1 MRWPRPSPPMTEAL
15 LALAGGGALFGLA
28 ASLER
33 GFDLGPVAG
42 AWLEEVGK
50 TLLLLGFGLLWS
62 RRIVPERQPRRAE
75 RTRAL
80 GIARGLSLGLVAVSV
95 FVLIENL
102 AFFAAFPEAGIL
114 DRLLWSTPG
123 HLVAALLEALGLLA
137 LLRGERFGPL
147 RAGVALILAGG
158 WHTGLN
164 LLASGPLAGSYF
176 LAGSAVALLAAL
188 TLLFLFLGQAYLGG
202 FLHGAD

>member
-1 MRWPRPSPPMTEAL
+1 MRVPRPSRQLVEAL
-15 LALAGGGALFGLA
+15 WVLAGGAALFGLA
-28 ASLER
+28 AGLER
-33 GFDLGPVAG
+33 GFELGPVSG
-42 AWLEEVGK
+42 AWLEEAGK
-50 TLLLLGFGLLWS
+50 TLLLLGFGLLGN
-62 RRIVPERQPRRAE
+62 RRAIPE

-102 AFFAAFPEAGIL
+102 AYFAAFPEAGIL
-114 DRLLWSTPG
+114 GRLLWSTPG

-137 LLRGERFGPL
+137 LLRRERFGLL
-147 RAGVALILAGG
+147 RAGAALALAGA

-164 LLASGPLAGSYF
+164 LLASGPLAGSHF
-176 LAGSAVALLAAL
+176 LAGSAVALLATL

>member
-1 MRWPRPSPPMTEAL
+1 MRGPCPSRPVVEAL
-15 LALAGGGALFGLA
+15 WVLAGGAALFSLA
-28 ASLER
+28 AGLER
-33 GFDLGPVAG
+33 GFELGPVSG

-50 TLLLLGFGLLWS
+50 TLLLLGFGLLGN
-62 RRIVPERQPRRAE
+62 RRAMPERA
-75 RTRAL
+75 RAL

-102 AFFAAFPEAGIL
+102 AYFAAFPEAGIL
-114 DRLLWSTPG
+114 SRLLWSTPG

-137 LLRGERFGPL
+137 LLRRERFGPL
-147 RAGVALILAGG
+147 RAGAALVLAGA

-164 LLASGPLAGSYF
+164 LLASGPLAGSQF
-176 LAGSAVALLAAL
+176 LVGSLVALIAFVS
-188 TLLFLFLGQAYLGG
+188 LLFLFLGQAYIGG